1 MHSPESFALDLG
13 NGIDI
18 KEGYPELYE
27 SFRAVHIIHYKKQ
40 ATKMDK
46 AIDDMKIDCQVLK
59 LRQLMDKKNAREM
72 KRKER

>member
-27 SFRAVHIIHYKKQ
+27 SFRAVHIHHKKQ
-40 ATKMDK
+40 ATKMDE
-46 AIDDMKIDCQVLK
+46 AIDNMKISC
-59 LRQLMDKKNAREM
+59 RGPF
-72 KRKER
+72 ERHPTYCKSQ